1 MSKKF
6 LVNINMGGNQIV
18 SPVLNNPVI
27 FGYSA
32 DQANVT
38 GAMYY
43 NTTTNLLNYY
53 NGTSWVA
60 ITTGGSAVTALN
72 SFTGSVTI
80 AGTSNQIA
88 VSSATNT
95 ITLSL
100 PSNVTLP
107 GKTTLTASTT
117 SASSLNI
124 PAATSAP
131 SSPAVGDIWT
141 TASTGANIL
150 YYNGATKTVAFT
162 DSNITGSAGSVANS
176 LTIGNGLTVA
186 GPYNGSAAVTVSLP
200 STITAGS
207 VGSSSAIP
215 VITYDT
221 YGRITAVSTAS
232 ISSSISLAGQT
243 GTGSVST
250 GGTLTITNGS
260 GITTSASGS
269 TFTITNSGVLSV
281 NGSTGAVTGI
291 ATLASPTFTGT
302 VTAPSSGIVYPGST
316 SGQSILAAPATAG
329 TNTAITLPSS
339 AGTLALNNQ
348 TFYIGSTAITINQG
362 TGTISSISGL
372 SITGNA
378 GTATTLATARNIN
391 GVSFNGSTDI
401 TVKAST
407 TYALTIGTGL
417 SGTSFDGSSAVTI
430 ANTGV
435 LSIAG
440 TTNQVVASASTGA
453 VTLSLPQSIAT
464 TSSPTFSMITISGTT
479 TNATDVATKAYV
491 DSIKSGFNLH
501 TAAEA
506 ASTTDLTTLGTWGT
520 VTYANGTSG
529 VGATL
534 TPANNGTFVLD
545 NYTPDQYDRVLIKN
559 QTTATQNGIYIVTAT
574 GSGSSKWTLTR
585 ASDYD
590 NSVAG
595 EIQPGDL
602 VYIAVNPSEYTI
614 TPVNNNTSWVM
625 NNQGTGT
632 NQSIVIGTDS
642 ITFAQFSGP
651 GTVTGGT
658 GITVSGNTVSI
669 TAINPT
675 STTDTSTK
683 GIVSGLTVNTQ
694 GQVTAQTTTTL
705 GTEFTNASG
714 TINIASAGISDSKLA
729 TITTSGKVANS
740 ATTATSANTASAIV
754 ARDSSGNFVAGTI
767 TAALTGNASTATT
780 LATPRAINGVNF
792 DGSAAITITANTTNA
807 LSFGTGLALS
817 TGTTFNGGTSG
828 QTLNYAT
835 GTTTQT
841 GSGVSGGTY
850 SYATQK
856 QVATITGNG
865 TLTSFAVNH
874 NLGSQDIQ
882 IQVYQTSATPDTQY
896 AEVEVDI
903 VRTSTSVVTV
913 TFAIAPASGVT
924 YNVVMVG

>member
-18 SPVLNNPVI
+18 SPVLNAAIIYGTLTDPGSGSTGQI
-27 FGYSA
+27 F
-32 DQANVT
+32 
-38 GAMYY
+38 Y
-43 NTTTNLLNYY
+43 NTTSNTIKYW
-53 NGTSWVA
+53 NGTAWTPLS
-60 ITTGGSAVTALN
+60 TGGTAVSSLN
-72 SFTGSVTI
+72 SFSGGVTI
-80 AGTSNQIA
+80 VGTANQIA
-88 VSSATNT
+88 VTNATGT

-100 PSNVTLP
+100 PTNVTLP

-117 SASSLNI
+117 SGSSLNI
-124 PAATSAP
+124 PAAVSAP
-131 SSPAVGDIWT
+131 SAPTVGDIWT

-207 VGSSSAIP
+207 VGSGTAIP
-215 VITYDT
+215 IITYDT

-260 GITTSASGS
+260 GITTSVTGS

-281 NGSTGAVTGI
+281 NGSTGAVTGL

-302 VTAPSSGIVYPGST
+302 VTVPASGIVYPGST

-329 TNTAITLPSS
+329 TNTAITLPAT

-348 TFYIGSTAITINQG
+348 TFYLGSTAITINQG
-362 TGTISSISGL
+362 TGTLTSITGL

-378 GTATTLATARNIN
+378 GTATTLATSRNIN
-391 GVSFNGSTDI
+391 GVAFNGSADI

-407 TYALTIGTGL
+407 TNALTIGTGL
-417 SGTSFDGSSAVTI
+417 SGTSFDGSGAVTI

-435 LSIAG
+435 LSITG
-440 TTNQVVASASTGA
+440 TASQVIASASTGA

-464 TSSPTFSMITISGTT
+464 TSTPTFSMVTISGTT

-491 DSIKSGFNLH
+491 DTLKAGFNMH
-501 TAAEA
+501 EAVEA
-506 ASTTDLTTLGTWGT
+506 ATTTDLTTLGTWGT
-520 VTYANGTSG
+520 VTYTAGSAGGDGGTG

-534 TPANNGTFVLD
+534 TPANNGVLVID
-545 NYTPDQYDRVLIKN
+545 NYTPDTFDRVLIKN
-559 QTTATQNGIYIVTAT
+559 QTDPKQNGAYSLTTA
-574 GSGSSKWTLTR
+574 GSAGSKWTLTR
-585 ASDYD
+585 STDYD
-590 NSVAG
+590 NNVIGLAA
-595 EIQPGDL
+595 PGDL
-602 VYIAVNPSEYTI
+602 FYVDANPTEYTI
-614 TPVNNNTSWVM
+614 TPTNNNTSWIM
-625 NNQGTGT
+625 NNETGT
-632 NQSIVIGTDS
+632 ATNQTIKIGTDN
-642 ITFAQFSGP
+642 ITFVQFSGP

-658 GITVSGNTVSI
+658 GITVTGNSVAI

-683 GIVSGLTVNTQ
+683 GIVSALTVNSQ
-694 GQVTAQTTTTL
+694 GQVTAQTTTAL

-714 TINIASAGISDSKLA
+714 TINIASASIADTKLA
-729 TITTSGKVANS
+729 TISTAGKVLNS
-740 ATTATSANTASAIV
+740 ATTATNLNTASAIV
-754 ARDSSGNFVAGTI
+754 ARDASGNFVAGTI

-792 DGSAAITITANTTNA
+792 DGSAAITIKASTTNA
-807 LSFGTGLALS
+807 ITIGTGLTFTGGSTFDGSAAGTLS
-817 TGTTFNGGTSG
+817 LSATYTQKYATTFTGGTSANPF
-828 QTLNYAT
+828 T
-835 GTTTQT
+835 
-841 GSGVSGGTY
+841 
-850 SYATQK
+850 
-856 QVATITGNG
+856 
-865 TLTSFAVNH
+865 VNH
-874 NLGSQDIQ
+874 ALNTRDVTV
-882 IQVYQTSATPDTQY
+882 QVYDNATYD
-896 AEVEVDI
+896 EVEVDI
-903 VRTSTSVVTV
+903 LRTDANNVTITFSTISAPTSGQNYRIVV
-913 TFAIAPASGVT
+913 IG
-924 YNVVMVG
+924 

>member
-32 DQANVT
+32 NQANVT

-60 ITTGGSAVTALN
+60 LTTGGSAVTALN
-72 SFTGSVTI
+72 SFTGPVTI

-269 TFTITNSGVLSV
+269 TFTITNSGVLSI

-291 ATLASPTFTGT
+291 ATTAGNLSQFASTTSAQLAGVLSDETGTGSVVFSNSPTLVTPALGTPSSVTLTNATGLPISTGVSGLGTGIATFLATPSSANLASAVTDETGSGALVFANTPTLVTPVLGVATATSINGLTISTTTGT
-302 VTAPSSGIVYPGST
+302 LTLANGST
-316 SGQSILAAPATAG
+316 LATSGSNSITLTSTGATNVTLPTSGTLATTAYVDAAVTGLNVHAAVELATTTTLAGTYTAG
-329 TNTAITLPSS
+329 TTGAD
-339 AGTLALNNQ
+339 G
-348 TFYIGSTAITINQG
+348 G
-362 TGTISSISGL
+362 TGVGAYITASANGAFTIDS
-372 SITGNA
+372 
-378 GTATTLATARNIN
+378 
-391 GVSFNGSTDI
+391 
-401 TVKAST
+401 
-407 TYALTIGTGL
+407 Y
-417 SGTSFDGSSAVTI
+417 
-430 ANTGV
+430 
-435 LSIAG
+435 
-440 TTNQVVASASTGA
+440 ASTG
-453 VTLSLPQSIAT
+453 L
-464 TSSPTFSMITISGTT
+464 
-479 TNATDVATKAYV
+479 
-491 DSIKSGFNLH
+491 
-501 TAAEA
+501 E
-506 ASTTDLTTLGTWGT
+506 
-520 VTYANGTSG
+520 
-529 VGATL
+529 
-534 TPANNGTFVLD
+534 
-545 NYTPDQYDRVLIKN
+545 QYDRILVKDGI
-559 QTTATQNGIYIVTAT
+559 TADSGTGSKANGIYYFATTADI
-574 GSGSSKWTLTR
+574 GSVSTPWKLTR
-585 ASDYD
+585 ATDAD
-590 NSVAG
+590 NHIAG
-595 EIQPGDL
+595 QVIPGDFVFVQEGTINGGNGFVL
-602 VYIAVNPSEYTI
+602 TSEGTST
-614 TPVNNNTSWVM
+614 TPVD
-625 NNQGTGT
+625 G
-632 NQSIVIGTDS
+632 IKIGTDS
-642 ITFAQFSGP
+642 ITFTQFSG
-651 GTVTGGT
+651 TGEITAGT
-658 GITVSGNTVSI
+658 GLTKSGNTLSI
-669 TAINPT
+669 TTITQSNSTSSALTLVNSATIN
-675 STTDTSTK
+675 TT
-683 GIVSGLTVNTQ
+683 
-694 GQVTAQTTTTL
+694 GQVTGQTTSAL
-705 GTEFTNASG
+705 GTEFTNTSG
-714 TINIASAGISDSKLA
+714 TIALTAASIANSKLTNSSI
-729 TITTSGKVANS
+729 TIGSSSPVSLGSTIGASG
-740 ATTATSANTASAIV
+740 SAITGLYV
-754 ARDSSGNFVAGTI
+754 TLPTIGGTGANFSGSTSGTI
-767 TAALTGNASTATT
+767 TLKATATAGT
-780 LATPRAINGVNF
+780 N
-792 DGSAAITITANTTNA
+792 TITLPAVTGTVITTGDSGTVTNTMLANSTISGVALGSNLNA
-807 LSFGTGLALS
+807 LSYGTGL
-817 TGTTFNGGTSG
+817 TNTSG
-828 QTLNYAT
+828 ASTYNGSATSTIGFAT

-865 TLTSFAVNH
+865 SLTSFAVNH
-874 NLGSQDIQ
+874 NLNSQDIQ

-896 AEVEVDI
+896 SEVEVDI

-913 TFAIAPASGVT
+913 TFATAPASGVT